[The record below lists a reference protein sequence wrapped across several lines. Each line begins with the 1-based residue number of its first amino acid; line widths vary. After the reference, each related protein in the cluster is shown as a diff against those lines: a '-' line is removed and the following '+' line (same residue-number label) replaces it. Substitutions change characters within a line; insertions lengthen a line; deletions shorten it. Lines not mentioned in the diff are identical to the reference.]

1 MRLASALAL
10 AALGA
15 LVPSRPVRAEPDAR
29 GPYAFDVFD
38 AGDVDA
44 AGTGIPTVVYYPTTT
59 TAPVPVVAV
68 VHGFLRNGS
77 FMAELARTL
86 ASHGLVAVVPDM
98 PCGARGCDHDANGR
112 QISALL
118 DWAEAASADP
128 ASPLAGKVDGARRGA
143 LGHSWGGLG
152 VFVAA
157 SQDPR
162 FSSVLMLDPNDDRG
176 LAASLAPSM
185 GHATAHVM
193 AERFGSCNATEW
205 TTTVFP
211 LTPGP
216 HLRVRVVGSGH
227 CDVEDPSDGLCPLAC
242 GSGDAATTPMFRRY
256 AVAWTLCNL
265 TRDPAMAD
273 WIGGGRL
280 DDDIAGGRIDQVD
293 ALGLDALP
301 CRGGTAAD
309 AGVRD
314 AATTDSAVP
323 RGADARVDA
332 AVEVPR
338 DAGAASPDLDAAMSL
353 DAEGSGASEESTSC
367 ACAPRPRGHT
377 SFLPVLIV
385 AALAACA
392 RPRHA
397 DAKRAESRT
406 RA

>member
-1 MRLASALAL
+1 MRFALLTLATLT
-10 AALGA
+10 ALGA
-15 LVPSRPVRAEPDAR
+15 APRPARAQPELR
-29 GPYAFDVFD
+29 GPHAFERFE

-44 AGTGIPTVVYYPTTT
+44 AGTAIPTVVYYPTDT

-118 DWAEAASADP
+118 DWAEVASTDP
-128 ASPLAGKVDGARRGA
+128 AVPFAGRVDGTRRGA

-176 LAASLAPSM
+176 LAASIAPVM
-185 GHATAHVM
+185 PHATAHVM
-193 AERFGSCNATEW
+193 AESFGNCNATQW

-227 CDVEDPSDGLCPLAC
+227 CDVEDPSDRLCPLAC
-242 GSGDAATTPMFRRY
+242 GSGDPSTTPTFRRY

-265 TRDPAMAD
+265 TADPAMAA
-273 WIGGGRL
+273 WIGGASL
-280 DDDIAGGRIDQVD
+280 DGDVAAGVIDQVD

-301 CRGGTAAD
+301 CRGGA
-309 AGVRD
+309 
-314 AATTDSAVP
+314 
-323 RGADARVDA
+323 
-332 AVEVPR
+332 PR
-338 DAGAASPDLDAAMSL
+338 DAG
-353 DAEGSGASEESTSC
+353 
-367 ACAPRPRGHT
+367 
-377 SFLPVLIV
+377 V
-385 AALAACA
+385 
-392 RPRHA
+392 
-397 DAKRAESRT
+397 
-406 RA
+406 